1 MTKEIIKQIP
11 KVIEDPIIVMDS
23 KTVDGSITMFGDTV
37 TQNGKPVMVAM
48 ALHPTTRTGEILD
61 FGVITSAY
69 GRRKNNAQNLIDSS
83 HIRYIDGNKKR
94 ISTWS
99 KALGLQLPS
108 ASTYADSDINIS
120 QTTDDVNTRF
130 SLDDDE
136 EEVGSLVAVH
146 NATRGDLE
154 RALELGALPSPSIA
168 IVKAEQGHSQYG
180 DYSLVFPR
188 STIDPE
194 ADSRNK
200 V

>member
-1 MTKEIIKQIP
+1 MGIDIFCRADLSMTEELQCVAFGNIVFKYERLRDGGRFLVGMTSEKLQQAGVDNYSIYFGKSKIAKIMENPEMTKEIIKQIP

-108 ASTYADSDINIS
+108 ASTYADYDINI
-120 QTTDDVNTRF
+120 
-130 SLDDDE
+130 
-136 EEVGSLVAVH
+136 
-146 NATRGDLE
+146 
-154 RALELGALPSPSIA
+154 
-168 IVKAEQGHSQYG
+168 
-180 DYSLVFPR
+180 
-188 STIDPE
+188 
-194 ADSRNK
+194 
-200 V
+200 